1 MSSDCS
7 MSCSDESPDII
18 NQPIIRY
25 QISASCPSSSCE
37 TSSTTCLPACS
48 TSTTS
53 TTCAQK
59 PCSYVESS
67 PCYDDPVRRKKKFN
81 NPDVCTFKTIITP
94 LSMLTPFNS
103 KFPGPIEFKMRR
115 KNRVVSLQWEPF
127 SGVITQSGIVAL
139 MMVQTIANLPQYP
152 IWSVYNLEYNGVNRV
167 CPLVVDPTN
176 VKSPVLFYLNSNA
189 TSENVNVNDTVNVRG
204 NCVSWIVS
212 C

>member
-53 TTCAQK
+53 TTCAQI

-67 PCYDDPVRRKKKFN
+67 PCYEDSVRRKKKFN
-81 NPDVCTFKTIITP
+81 NPDVCTCNSIITS
-94 LSMLTPFNS
+94 LSMFTPFNS
-103 KFPGPIEFKMRR
+103 KFAGQIEYKMRR
-115 KNRVVSLQWEPF
+115 IYRVVSFRWE
-127 SGVITQSGIVAL
+127 
-139 MMVQTIANLPQYP
+139 
-152 IWSVYNLEYNGVNRV
+152 
-167 CPLVVDPTN
+167 
-176 VKSPVLFYLNSNA
+176 
-189 TSENVNVNDTVNVRG
+189 
-204 NCVSWIVS
+204 
-212 C
+212 